1 MHDSISHIVIA
12 IIVTDYDY
20 GLSLCLEAG
29 KNGAVEEF
37 LERRILVGG
46 PLVEKQDRTVFEAAG
61 EQCKTLALSLRKR
74 GRGEYAVLHADLI
87 GQPQPADILAGL
99 IVDLGTLQPQQG
111 FKQKEVGKNAG
122 EKLAIAVAVF
132 FSDSFAIEPNVAFI
146 GGVQT
151 HDQFGQRGFSAAVAA
166 GDEE

>member
-74 GRGEYAVLHADLI
+74 GRGEYAVL
-87 GQPQPADILAGL
+87 LAGL